1 MTVGRYAGAGTSSS
15 THGFNVGGVISS
27 GPLQNVID
35 KFPFATD
42 SNATDHGDLYVA
54 AKYCAGASSTTH
66 GYQFGMTN
74 GFPANEDQIQKFA
87 IASNTTGSDVGNLR
101 TDKQLPGGNNQY

>member
-1 MTVGRYAGAGTSSS
+1 MTYGFFAGGNGTIN
-15 THGFNVGGVISS
+15 T
-27 GPLQNVID
+27 ID
-35 KFPFATD
+35 KYAFA
-42 SNATDHGDLYVA
+42 SNTTAADHGDLYVA

-87 IASNTTGSDVGNLR
+87 IASNTTGSDVGNLVI
-101 TDKQLPGGNNQY
+101 DKTIPCGNLQY